1 MPNFCESD
9 KNYGLD
15 YSNPIVEIYQ
25 MVHDK
30 DTGEE
35 KLIIEKTED
44 ITENLA
50 EQKAII
56 EAYKE
61 ILKQEVENTKA
72 ENLIDMQSDEKFME
86 ELEIASQ
93 TMQDENIYTI
103 MDNFQLINKVF
114 DNLPTEEK
122 LKYKTPQEFVKSGLK
137 QFIKNSKQIKVENEV
152 ENEKNNEELENRI
165 KELEEQLA
173 QGANNNNETE

>member
-15 YSNPIVEIYQ
+15 YSNPIQEIYQ
-25 MVHDK
+25 MIHDK
-30 DTGEE
+30 KTGEE

-56 EAYKE
+56 DAYKE

-86 ELEIASQ
+86 ELEVASQ

-122 LKYKTPQEFVKSGLK
+122 LKYKTPQEFVKTGLK
-137 QFIKNSKQIKVENEV
+137 DFIKKSKEIKVV
-152 ENEKNNEELENRI
+152 EQPKNNNQELENRI

-173 QGANNNNETE
+173 QGVNTNEAE